1 MAKFVIKKVDKP
13 KFNKIDTF
21 KKLNVESVN
30 VIKNNVDVNISDM
43 DTKEKISIVNDIMNQ
58 DTKSTNRVKKIT
70 KDKGI
75 IERTESSKVLLTEDN
90 KELLMD

>member
-1 MAKFVIKKVDKP
+1 MAKFLIKKVDKP
-13 KFNKIDTF
+13 MINKSSFT
-21 KKLNVESVN
+21 NSVKQQN
-30 VIKNNVDVNISDM
+30 NKNNVDVNINDM

-58 DTKSTNRVKKIT
+58 DAKSANRIKKIT

>member
-1 MAKFVIKKVDKP
+1 MTKFFIKKVDKP
-13 KFNKIDTF
+13 IVNKSSFTNSVKQQDT
-21 KKLNVESVN
+21 
-30 VIKNNVDVNISDM
+30 KNNVDVNINDM

-58 DTKSTNRVKKIT
+58 DTKSANRVKKIV

>member
-1 MAKFVIKKVDKP
+1 MAKFFIKKVDKP
-13 KFNKIDTF
+13 IVNKSSFTNSVKQQDT
-21 KKLNVESVN
+21 
-30 VIKNNVDVNISDM
+30 KNNVDVNINDM

-58 DTKSTNRVKKIT
+58 DTKSANRVKKIV